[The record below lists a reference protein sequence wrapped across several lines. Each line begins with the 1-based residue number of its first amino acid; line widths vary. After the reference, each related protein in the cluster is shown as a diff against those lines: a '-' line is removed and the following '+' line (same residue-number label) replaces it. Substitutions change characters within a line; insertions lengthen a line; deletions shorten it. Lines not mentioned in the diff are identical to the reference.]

1 MLPIVGARRR
11 MVASLAWRVIN
22 RVETTEQQDFPV
34 CYNGSVEQSNFIC
47 FHGSY
52 EMMFMNNG

>member
-34 CYNGSVEQSNFIC
+34 CYNGFC
-47 FHGSY
+47 
-52 EMMFMNNG
+52 